1 MNKEPQEVDWSK
13 QKPGTI
19 GVTRDGW
26 KKFEFIASRNDKST
40 FYQEVAGFIVRG
52 LNGRLIES
60 RFNQPLD
67 ILLPWES
74 CLAEGHNPN
83 GLTNGQVGD
92 GWRLIGNYTDDLDSR
107 VQYYSHLN
115 KTWFNRDHES
125 GPYISGGTYRVPIT
139 PPVAKVPVAKAT
151 KRVPCGPEHFPP
163 GTVVRTA
170 GCTHWQAILW
180 ARPSGLGAIG
190 PSLIPG
196 EEKYERLM
204 NDGIER
210 SIDGGKTWLP
220 CYVEVEE

>member
-1 MNKEPQEVDWSK
+1 MNKEPKEVDWSK

-19 GVTRDGW
+19 GVNRNGDKLEFVASRETSIFWRDGH
-26 KKFEFIASRNDKST
+26 
-40 FYQEVAGFIVRG
+40 GFWEMQN
-52 LNGRLIES
+52 NGRLWKDG
-60 RFNQPLD
+60 RDAQMD

-74 CLAEGHNPN
+74 CLAEGHNPD

-92 GWRLIGNYTDDLDSR
+92 GWRLIGHHTDDPDSR
-107 VQYYSHLN
+107 VQYYSHDK

-125 GPYISGGTYRVPIT
+125 GPYLYGGTYRVPIT

-163 GTVVRTA
+163 GTVIRVACHDLTSWEA
-170 GCTHWQAILW
+170 VNGVNTHGML
-180 ARPSGLGAIG
+180 RVGMFV
-190 PSLIPG
+190 
-196 EEKYERLM
+196 KYEDLK
-204 NDGIER
+204 GYER

>member
-1 MNKEPQEVDWSK
+1 MNKEPKEVDWSK

-19 GVTRDGW
+19 GVNRNGV
-26 KKFEFIASRNDKST
+26 KGEFIASRKRSVFWGDGYG
-40 FYQEVAGFIVRG
+40 FLEVQN
-52 LNGRLIES
+52 NGRLWQDGTKS
-60 RFNQPLD
+60 NMD

-74 CLAEGHNPN
+74 CLAEGHNPD
-83 GLTNGQVGD
+83 GLTNGQVGE
-92 GWRLIGNYTDDLDSR
+92 GWRLLNVGENATGANEWWCTDKWDRVPSGYAFTLYKHSIGT
-107 VQYYSHLN
+107 
-115 KTWFNRDHES
+115 F
-125 GPYISGGTYRVPIT
+125 RVPIT

-163 GTVVRTA
+163 GTVVRTE

-190 PSLIPG
+190 PSMIPG

-210 SIDGGKTWLP
+210 SIDGGNTWLP
-220 CYVEVEE
+220 CYVEVEA